1 MPWYGLLLTGCGLAD
16 FCVTFAFFAMI
27 SLHPLLQ
34 RGCHRGRGRGC
45 GRGRGKGV
53 GVGLDKPTAGGTAG
67 VVHVARVT
75 LLAAVRCPKPPKEMR
90 TLAANN
96 L

>member
-34 RGCHRGRGRGC
+34 RGCHRGRGRPIL
-45 GRGRGKGV
+45 RQFHDSEV
-53 GVGLDKPTAGGTAG
+53 EHLSAN
-67 VVHVARVT
+67 VAEICRNI
-75 LLAAVRCPKPPKEMR
+75 A
-90 TLAANN
+90 
-96 L
+96 